1 MVLNMPYMLSLRAAG
16 FENFK
21 EEFKTKLNKMD
32 NLGYNKIM

>member
-1 MVLNMPYMLSLRAAG
+1 MLYLLSLRAAG

-32 NLGYNKIM
+32 NLHGYNKIM